1 MASVDSVVNSS
12 FGGQYPVRKLKVS
25 LTVAAAATS
34 ATATTTS
41 RVRGTIEK
49 IVLDPGGAMATSA
62 TLKGYE
68 KDTPLATGTRD
79 HFLDYTFPA
88 SEVELVFY
96 PMKPVTTNAAAA
108 TTYDGTRLIY
118 TKYVVD
124 DYLTIDLGS
133 AAAADSVVVYIYVR
147 G

>member
-1 MASVDSVVNSS
+1 MSSVDTPVMSG
-12 FGGQYPVRKLKVS
+12 FGGQYPVRKLKLS
-25 LTVAAAATS
+25 LTVAAAATT

-49 IVLDPGGAMATSA
+49 IVLAPGAAMQTSA

-68 KDTPLATGTRD
+68 ANTPLATGTRD
-79 HFLDYTFPA
+79 HFLNYTFPA

-96 PMKPVTTNAAAA
+96 PCKAMVLNDGSTATNPVT
-108 TTYDGTRLIY
+108 YS
-118 TKYVVD
+118 KHVVD
-124 DYLTIDLGS
+124 DYLTVDLASS
-133 AAAADSVVVYIYVR
+133 AAAETVDVYIYVR

>member
-49 IVLDPGGAMATSA
+49 IELDPGDMATSA
-62 TLKGYE
+62 TLKIYE
-68 KDTPLATGTRD
+68 ADTVLATGTRD
-79 HFLDYTFPA
+79 HFLSYTFPA
-88 SEVELVFY
+88 SQVELVVY
-96 PMKPVTTNAAAA
+96 PLKATTTNDGSTA
-108 TTYDGTRLIY
+108 TNPLNYV
-118 TKYVVD
+118 KYVVD
-124 DYLTIDLGS
+124 GKITVDLGS
-133 AAAADSVVVYIYVR
+133 AAAADSVDVYIYVR